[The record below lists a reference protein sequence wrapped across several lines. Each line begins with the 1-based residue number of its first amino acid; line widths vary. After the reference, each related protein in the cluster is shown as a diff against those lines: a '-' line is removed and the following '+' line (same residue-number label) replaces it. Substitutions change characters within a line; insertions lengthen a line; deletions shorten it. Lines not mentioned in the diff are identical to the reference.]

1 MNCREVRN
9 LAHASLDGEL
19 DLVRQMAIDDHVRQC
34 GACQTIYD
42 SQRALRAALKADG
55 VYFNAPADLERRI
68 RSVVRTAAAP
78 PRWRSAAFS
87 LPRLTLAAATAAIVI
102 AVIGGPLVLRR
113 SHSDQIAHEVVS
125 AHIRSLMP
133 GHLTDVLSSD
143 QHTVKPWF
151 AGKVDFSPPVVD
163 LKDEEFPL
171 VGGRL
176 DYIDNRPVA
185 ALTYRRREHIINLFV
200 WPSPSKTDAPET
212 LEEGQGYNA
221 LSWTRDHTN
230 FWAVSDLNASELR
243 QFVQLVRDR
252 ASG

>member
-1 MNCREVRN
+1 MNCRDARN
-9 LAHASLDGEL
+9 LVHASLDGEL
-19 DLVRQMAIDDHVRQC
+19 DLVRQMEIDDHLRQC
-34 GACQTIYD
+34 DACQTIYE
-42 SQRALRAALKADG
+42 SQGALQSALKADG
-55 VYFNAPADLERRI
+55 VYFTAPPGLERRI
-68 RSVVRTAAAP
+68 RAVVRTAAAP
-78 PRWRSAAFS
+78 RRWWSAAIS
-87 LPRLTLAAATAAIVI
+87 VPRLTVAAATAAIIVAVI
-102 AVIGGPLVLRR
+102 AGPLVSRR
-113 SHSDQIAHEVVS
+113 SRVDQIAHEVVS

-151 AGKVDFSPPVVD
+151 AGKIDFSPPVVD

-176 DYIDNRPVA
+176 DYVDNRPVA

-200 WPSPSKTDAPET
+200 WPSPSKTEVPET
-212 LEEGQGYNA
+212 LEEAQGYNA

-243 QFVQLVRDR
+243 QFAQLVRDR
-252 ASG
+252 SSG

>member
-19 DLVRQMAIDDHVRQC
+19 DLVRQVAIDDHVRQC

-78 PRWRSAAFS
+78 QRWRSAAFS

-113 SHSDQIAHEVVS
+113 SHSDEIAHEVVS

-185 ALTYRRREHIINLFV
+185 ALT
-200 WPSPSKTDAPET
+200 
-212 LEEGQGYNA
+212 
-221 LSWTRDHTN
+221 
-230 FWAVSDLNASELR
+230 
-243 QFVQLVRDR
+243 
-252 ASG
+252 